1 MACRNRAGTVNVAYC
16 VVAWS
21 PDCAGGEVP
30 YEIAEL
36 VAILVMVFML
46 GSFVLLFPLSRRL
59 GKVMEEWIQLRHD
72 SSPEREHLERLED
85 GLRLLHGEV
94 ESLHQRM
101 QLMGDRQDFIE
112 SLNEARRSDSLAPG
126 GDSSA

>member
-1 MACRNRAGTVNVAYC
+1 M
-16 VVAWS
+16 
-21 PDCAGGEVP
+21 P

-46 GSFVLLFPLSRRL
+46 GTFVLLFPLSRRL

-72 SSPEREHLERLED
+72 SSPDRERLERIEE

-94 ESLHQRM
+94 ESLDQRM
-101 QLMGDRQDFIE
+101 HLMGDRQDFIE
-112 SLNEARRSDSLAPG
+112 SLSEARRSDSLAPG
-126 GDSSA
+126 PDARD